1 MRNSGVSRIPR
12 ANIMSNSLYKSVSLW
27 VIKIAL
33 FVVPLIPLFISK
45 SLFFP
50 YITGKAFIFRIIVEL
65 VFLAWIPLAIF
76 FKEYRPRKNVLTIA
90 ILVFIFVVSLATILG
105 VNPTRSFWSNFERME
120 GLLTYLHLA
129 AYFFV
134 ASTVFTKKD
143 WLIFFNIFVIVG
155 VIENAVV
162 LAQRLGYVASPQG
175 GVRVDGTIGN
185 PSYLAAYLTFILGVA
200 LILWLHSRN
209 KAMKYF
215 YGAVSLLTL
224 FSIYFTATRGAILS
238 LVGAGFVAAVLYLI
252 HYGRSKSQSL
262 VLRRFVLGGLLFLI
276 VMPFGFYLLR
286 NTDFVVNSPVLNRFR
301 YFSFAEARFYIWSM
315 GYEGF
320 KENPVLGWGPEN
332 YNLVFAKYFRPELY
346 SEEPWFDRSHNIV
359 LDWLIN
365 AGVLGLFS
373 YLGLFAAALYL
384 LWKSYVYKK
393 TSFLEATF
401 ITLLM
406 AVYFFQNLFV
416 FDNIATY
423 LSFFALLAYI
433 NKLAAGDEE
442 AVVLSGKQERDYLA
456 ALVFGVALL
465 PMSFAF
471 YYFNL
476 KPFLSNSALIKAF
489 NSAASGNV
497 KIAFDFFNK
506 AFSYDTIGHQERSE
520 QFMRFSEAVA
530 TSGAEDDFKMEV
542 VRKAYQESLAV
553 ANENPLDPKAYL
565 ILSVVLN
572 RVDEL
577 DDMIKVLSRALE
589 LAPRKQQI
597 YFELANAYVRA
608 KDYPKAVEILEKAFN
623 LEPRFAGARL
633 NLAAVSILAGDQ
645 ERADQLLIEGF
656 GTVNYP
662 DRVLAAVYEQKRDY
676 RRLADMYEVF
686 VQNYPA
692 DGRYKLDLAKILK
705 ALGRIGEARQVL
717 EEAIAINPAVKSQ
730 AEKMLSEL

>member
-1 MRNSGVSRIPR
+1 
-12 ANIMSNSLYKSVSLW
+12 
-27 VIKIAL
+27 
-33 FVVPLIPLFISK
+33 
-45 SLFFP
+45 
-50 YITGKAFIFRIIVEL
+50 
-65 VFLAWIPLAIF
+65 
-76 FKEYRPRKNVLTIA
+76 
-90 ILVFIFVVSLATILG
+90 
-105 VNPTRSFWSNFERME
+105 
-120 GLLTYLHLA
+120 
-129 AYFFV
+129 
-134 ASTVFTKKD
+134 
-143 WLIFFNIFVIVG
+143 
-155 VIENAVV
+155 
-162 LAQRLGYVASPQG
+162 
-175 GVRVDGTIGN
+175 
-185 PSYLAAYLTFILGVA
+185 
-200 LILWLHSRN
+200 
-209 KAMKYF
+209 MKYF